1 MKRFFATLLVAI
13 MLLSMLPAT
22 SMAAQYATVVG
33 GWLRLRSAANFNADT
48 ITSYYTGTVVE
59 IIGSNGGW
67 YRVETPDGRT
77 GYMYGQYL
85 QLGASGGSSSSG
97 SGNAYISSHNGYG
110 VRLRVGPGTGYRVI
124 GTFNPGTPVTVLER
138 GSTWSRISINGTIGY
153 VMTQYLSSSSGNTGS
168 SHDKVICY
176 ATIWSSNGYGV
187 RLRSGPSKSYE
198 KIGVYSVGTTVAV
211 LEKGSVWDRIR
222 VGSREGWMM
231 NEFLN
236 YYSNNEINS
245 VTLNNY
251 DPAVGNILC
260 VQAISPSRATVSYE
274 WRVDGVTRGTA
285 PTYKVTSKDVGK
297 VIQLK
302 VTGVGAYTGSAKS
315 AVTSRVVSDTV
326 LRGVKLNTTAPVVGN
341 VLTATLNPE
350 GAKVVYSWK
359 VGGYQVSNADSYTVG
374 KHDIGKRIELIVTGT
389 GNFSG
394 TAYAATEKV
403 SARGTISDVT
413 IRNLSNKTTGAAPA
427 VGDTLTAVTTPSLAT
442 VYYQWSRDG
451 HAIRGENGATYE
463 LTQRDEG
470 HRISV
475 TVYGY
480 DAYRGEKTSAQTA
493 KVEPRATKPVI
504 DDVKLPN
511 AVIGETY
518 ATQLTA
524 QGGGEMTWK
533 VTKGRL
539 PEGLT
544 LAENGAITGTP
555 VKAGESRF
563 SVVANNVAGNS
574 RSKQFSITVET
585 AAAVA
590 PVITTNYF
598 GNGYVGESYSRTLT
612 AEAETAVTWTIVA
625 GGLPEGLS
633 MTADGVI
640 SGVPTVPGNS
650 AFTVTVTDQNGL
662 KASQNF
668 NITIEGAGVEP
679 GVAPVIG
686 TNYLSNATVGKYYE
700 AKLKA
705 DMDVQWNLSRGNQLP
720 EGLTLYADGT
730 ISGTPVKAGT
740 TTIIVLATA
749 NGQTASKSLALTVEE
764 NTVKPANAPEITT
777 TAFGNAKVGEYYERT
792 MGVNAQ
798 SPVTWTVTGGSL
810 PDGFALNSNGHIGG
824 TPEKAGTFTFTVTAT
839 DRNGLTDSGTYSI
852 TVEGALP
859 AAPVITTSGFGG
871 GKVGDSYN
879 RMLEATSETG
889 ISWSIISGGLPTGLS
904 MNADGYIGGTLE
916 AAGTFPF
923 TVQVMDAYGQT
934 DSKSFAITV
943 EAVVVHNPPVITT
956 NYFGNAKVGEHYG
969 RTLTADAETSVFWS
983 LVSGNLP
990 RGIEL
995 NSDGSVSGTP
1005 ERDGTSYFTVRVTDE
1020 NGLSAQK
1027 EFSITVESNYVEPR
1041 PEQKPDRPS
1050 RPHREAE
1057 QTEPEYIPQPDP
1069 QPEPQPEPEPEPVV
1083 RHNAPVI
1090 TTNYFGNAKAGQS
1103 YGRQLTADA
1112 ETAVVWTLEEGS
1124 MPTGLNFREDGSIT
1138 GTPTE
1143 AGTWYFTVKATDNN
1157 GLWVTGEFS
1166 ITVE

>member
-1 MKRFFATLLVAI
+1 MKRFFATLLVAV
-13 MLLSMLPAT
+13 MLLSMLPAA
-22 SMAAQYATVVG
+22 SMAATQYATVVG

-85 QLGASGGSSSSG
+85 QLGAYGGSSSS
-97 SGNAYISSHNGYG
+97 SKGNAYITSHNGYG

-138 GSTWSRISINGTIGY
+138 GSTWSRISINGTVGY
-153 VMTQYLSSSSGNTGS
+153 MMTQYLSSSSGSSSS
-168 SHDKVICY
+168 SHDKVVCY

-236 YYSNNEINS
+236 YYSSNEINS
-245 VTLNNY
+245 VTINNY
-251 DPAVGNILC
+251 DPAVGNVLY
-260 VQAISPSRATVSYE
+260 VKAISPSRATVSYE
-274 WRVDGVTRGTA
+274 WRVDGVAKGTA
-285 PTYKVTSKDVGK
+285 PTYTVTANDVGK

-302 VTGVGAYTGSAKS
+302 VKGVGAYTGSAKS

-350 GAKVVYSWK
+350 GAKVVYAWK

-374 KHDIGKRIELIVTGT
+374 KDDIGKKIELIVTGT
-389 GNFSG
+389 VNFSG
-394 TAYAATEKV
+394 SAYASTEKV
-403 SARGTISDVT
+403 AARGTITDVT
-413 IRNLSNKTTGAAPA
+413 IRNLSNKTAGAAPA
-427 VGDTLTAVTTPSLAT
+427 VGDTLTAVTAPSLAT

-451 HAIRGENGATYE
+451 QAIRGETGATYV
-463 LTQRDEG
+463 LSQSDEG

-480 DAYRGEKTSAQTA
+480 DAYLGEKTSAQTA
-493 KVEPRATKPVI
+493 AVEPRATKPVI
-504 DDVKLPN
+504 DDVNLPN
-511 AVIGETY
+511 AVVGETY
-518 ATQLTA
+518 AAQLTA
-524 QGGGEMTWK
+524 KGGGEITWE
-533 VTKGRL
+533 VTKGSL

-544 LAENGAITGTP
+544 LSESGAITGTP
-555 VKAGESRF
+555 AKDGKSEFTVRAH
-563 SVVANNVAGNS
+563 NVAGDS
-574 RSKQFSITVET
+574 KSKQFSITVEN

-598 GNGYVGESYSRTLT
+598 GNGFVGESYSRTLT
-612 AEAETAVTWTIVA
+612 ADAQSAVTWSIVA
-625 GGLPEGLS
+625 GNLPKGLNL
-633 MTADGVI
+633 TADGVI
-640 SGVPTVPGNS
+640 SGVPTEAGNS

-662 KASQNF
+662 TASQNF
-668 NITIEGAGVEP
+668 NITIEGPAAEP

-686 TNYLSNATVGKYYE
+686 TNYLSNATVGQYYE
-700 AKLKA
+700 TKLKA
-705 DMDVQWNLSRGNQLP
+705 DVDVQWNLSHGNSLP

-740 TTIIVLATA
+740 STIIVLATA

-764 NTVKPANAPEITT
+764 KAENPTNAPEITT
-777 TAFGNAKVGEYYERT
+777 TAFGNAKVGEYYERS

-798 SPVTWTVTGGSL
+798 TAVTWTVTGGQL
-810 PDGFALNSNGHIGG
+810 PGGFVLGADGHIGG
-824 TPEKAGTFTFTVTAT
+824 TPETAGTFTFTVTVT
-839 DRNGLTDSGTYSI
+839 DQNGLTDSGTYSI

-859 AAPVITTSGFGG
+859 AAPVITTNGFGG
-871 GKVGDSYN
+871 GKVGDAYN
-879 RMLEATSETG
+879 RLLEASSETS
-889 ISWSIISGGLPTGLS
+889 ISWSIVSGGLPTGLT
-904 MNADGYIGGTLE
+904 MNADGYISGTLE
-916 AAGTFPF
+916 TAGTFPF
-923 TVQVMDAYGQT
+923 TAQVMDAYGQT
-934 DSKSFAITV
+934 ASKSFAITV

-956 NYFGNAKVGEHYG
+956 NYFGNAKVGESYG
-969 RTLTADAETSVFWS
+969 RTLTADAETAVFWS
-983 LVSGNLP
+983 LVSGTLP
-990 RGIEL
+990 HGL
-995 NSDGSVSGTP
+995 DMKSDGSIYGTP
-1005 ERDGTSYFTVRVTDE
+1005 ENDGTSYFTVRVTDE

-1027 EFSITVESNYVEPR
+1027 EFSITVERGYSEP
-1041 PEQKPDRPS
+1041 Q
-1050 RPHREAE
+1050 A
-1057 QTEPEYIPQPDP
+1057 
-1069 QPEPQPEPEPEPVV
+1069 QPEPQPEPEPEVS
-1083 RHNAPVI
+1083 HTAPVI
-1090 TTNYFGNAKAGQS
+1090 TTNYFGNVQAGTS

-1112 ETAVVWTLEEGS
+1112 ETAVAWTLEEGTV
-1124 MPTGLNFREDGSIT
+1124 PPGLAFYADGSIN
-1138 GTPTE
+1138 GTPTTP
-1143 AGTWYFTVKATDNN
+1143 GTWYFTVKATDNN

>member
-1 MKRFFATLLVAI
+1 MKRFFATLLVAV
-13 MLLSMLPAT
+13 MLLSMLPAA
-22 SMAAQYATVVG
+22 SMAATQYATVVG

-59 IIGSNGGW
+59 IIGSTGGW

-85 QLGASGGSSSSG
+85 QLGASGGSSGSSG
-97 SGNAYISSHNGYG
+97 GNAYITSHNGYG

-124 GTFNPGTPVTVLER
+124 GTFNPGTPVTILER
-138 GSTWSRISINGTIGY
+138 GSTWSRISINGTVGY
-153 VMTQYLSSSSGNTGS
+153 MMTQYLSSGSGGGSS

-187 RLRSGPSKSYE
+187 RLRSGPSKSYG

-236 YYSNNEINS
+236 YYSSNEINS

-251 DPAVGNILC
+251 DPAVGNVLC

-285 PTYKVTSKDVGK
+285 PTYTVTAKDVGK

-350 GAKVVYSWK
+350 GAKVVYAWK

-374 KHDIGKRIELIVTGT
+374 MHDIGKKIELIVTGT

-403 SARGTISDVT
+403 SARGTITDVT

-427 VGDTLTAVTTPSLAT
+427 VGDTLTAVTSPSLAT
-442 VYYQWSRDG
+442 VYYQWNRDG

-463 LTQRDEG
+463 LTKRDEG
-470 HRISV
+470 HKISV

-493 KVEPRATKPVI
+493 TVEPRATKPVI
-504 DDVKLPN
+504 DDLNLPN
-511 AVIGETY
+511 AVVGETY
-518 ATQLTA
+518 AAQLTA
-524 QGGGEMTWK
+524 QGGGEITWK
-533 VTKGRL
+533 VVRGRL
-539 PEGLT
+539 PEGLS
-544 LAENGAITGTP
+544 LSESGAITGTP
-555 VKAGESRF
+555 EKAGKSEF
-563 SVVANNVAGNS
+563 TVQAHNAAGNS
-574 RSKQFSITVET
+574 KSKQFSITVEN

-598 GNGYVGESYSRTLT
+598 GNGTVGESYSRTLT
-612 AEAETAVTWTIVA
+612 ADAQTAVTWSIAA
-625 GGLPEGLS
+625 GSLPEGLN

-640 SGVPTVPGNS
+640 SGVPTVAGNS
-650 AFTVTVTDQNGL
+650 AFTVTVTDANGL

-668 NITIEGAGVEP
+668 NITIEDAGTEP
-679 GVAPVIG
+679 GVAPVIE

-700 AKLKA
+700 TRLKA
-705 DMDVQWNLSRGNQLP
+705 DMDVQWSLSRGNALP

-730 ISGTPVKAGT
+730 ISGTPAKVGT
-740 TTIIVLATA
+740 STIIVLATA

-764 NTVKPANAPEITT
+764 DAVKPADAPEITT
-777 TAFGNAKVGEYYERT
+777 TAFGNAKVGEYYERN
-792 MGVNAQ
+792 MSANAQ
-798 SPVTWTVTGGSL
+798 SAVTWAVTGGKL
-810 PDGFALNSNGHIGG
+810 PDGFALNANGHIGG
-824 TPEKAGTFTFTVTAT
+824 TPETAGTFTFTVTVT
-839 DRNGLTDSGTYSI
+839 DANGLTDTGTFSI

-859 AAPVITTSGFGG
+859 AAPVITTNGFGG
-871 GKVGDSYN
+871 GKVGDSYT
-879 RMLEATSETG
+879 RQLEASSETT

-904 MNADGYIGGTLE
+904 MNADGRITGTLE

-923 TVQVMDAYGQT
+923 TAQVMDAYGQT
-934 DSKSFAITV
+934 ASKSFAITV

-956 NYFGNAKVGEHYG
+956 NYFGNAKVGESYG
-969 RTLTADAETSVFWS
+969 RTLTADAETSVFWTI
-983 LVSGNLP
+983 VSGNLP
-990 RGIEL
+990 RGL
-995 NSDGSVSGTP
+995 NMNSDGSIYGTP

-1027 EFSITVESNYVEPR
+1027 EFSITVESNYVAPQ
-1041 PEQKPDRPS
+1041 PEQKPQR
-1050 RPHREAE
+1050 
-1057 QTEPEYIPQPDP
+1057 
-1069 QPEPQPEPEPEPVV
+1069 PEPQPEPEPEPQPEPEPEVT
-1083 RHNAPVI
+1083 HTAPVI
-1090 TTNYFGNAKAGQS
+1090 TTNYFGNAAAGTP

-1112 ETAVVWTLEEGS
+1112 ETAVTWSLESGS
-1124 MPTGLNFREDGSIT
+1124 MPTGLTFREDGSIN

-1143 AGTWYFTVKATDNN
+1143 AGTWYFTVKATDSN